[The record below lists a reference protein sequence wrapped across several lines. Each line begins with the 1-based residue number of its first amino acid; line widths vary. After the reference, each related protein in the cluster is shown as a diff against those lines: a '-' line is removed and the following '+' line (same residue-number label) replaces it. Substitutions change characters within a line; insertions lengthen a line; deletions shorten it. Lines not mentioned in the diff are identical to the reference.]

1 MEVKS
6 KSRIKSYNSGEK
18 NVECG
23 TFENNLI
30 DQHDKKIFY
39 CRFRKMILKFK
50 KLVNKFEKNKKKITM
65 NVHYSPS
72 TLI

>member
-18 NVECG
+18 NMECG

-30 DQHDKKIFY
+30 DQHDEKIFY
-39 CRFRKMILKFK
+39 CRFRKIILRFK
-50 KLVNKFEKNKKKITM
+50 KLVNKK
-65 NVHYSPS
+65 
-72 TLI
+72 